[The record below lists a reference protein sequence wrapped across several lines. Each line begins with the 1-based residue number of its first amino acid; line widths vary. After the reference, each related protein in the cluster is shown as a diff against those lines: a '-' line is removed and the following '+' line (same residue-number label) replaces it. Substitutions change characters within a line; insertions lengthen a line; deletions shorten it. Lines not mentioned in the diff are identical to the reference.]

1 MLLLLCLY
9 LAVNVTGSLNELID
23 ISQPSCS
30 RVMCVVRSQ
39 ELDGVSNKLI
49 KEKMK
54 SVVHEKTHS
63 PARREQHL
71 QELQQK
77 LKMVNN
83 HAENKQTYYNMH
95 THKDLPHVIFKSKSD
110 KRLV

>member
-1 MLLLLCLY
+1 
-9 LAVNVTGSLNELID
+9 
-23 ISQPSCS
+23 
-30 RVMCVVRSQ
+30 MCVVRSQ
-39 ELDGVSNKLI
+39 ELVGASNKLI

-77 LKMVNN
+77 LKMVKKKN
-83 HAENKQTYYNMH
+83 HEEKQNDYN
-95 THKDLPHVIFKSKSD
+95 IQRSASC
-110 KRLV
+110 